1 MFGLI
6 EMNEFVEEL
15 GYDKQKVR
23 LWHQFGHSLH
33 LGSVCLETNTDVYG
47 IINHLQKSRVVE
59 IYLEHLD
66 EPEIDLS
73 FLDNINLS
81 DPDPIPSHSKF
92 DGEVGQGN
100 SVDNQILSEEMQ
112 NMIEGEHSEGGAD
125 IRSCSCR
132 RWDLTVY
139 FNWKIGDTM
148 DPYFRSEL
156 KYESLE
162 KITNSFGDEN
172 YIGRF
177 LFGKIY
183 HGIIDR
189 GWGGLGRSGTVK
201 IWDKSISTNDLT
213 FMREVTL
220 LRNEMV
226 KCQPGVVELLGYVCD
241 GEHLVL
247 LYDFKTLTTLCS
259 QLHQDDFNWLLRI
272 KVALCLAR
280 TVKFFHSQNPPFGP
294 FVIHNIDANH
304 ILLDEDY
311 IPKLFDFSLM
321 TGGGPFPKE
330 PHDENEPPCQNSG
343 GKDDI
348 FAFGLLLLSLT
359 SKQII
364 SKSETMGSLIPHGSE
379 WNLSEVESGG
389 SLIGNE
395 KVCLSLVHGSFEA
408 EPYFYATDGQEILRV
423 VMQCMHPSPDERP
436 SMKQIV
442 ARLQKLQVVQNHG
455 DLVVVKPKDRPKYRP
470 KYQL

>member
-1 MFGLI
+1 MDPKFGSVSYELL
-6 EMNEFVEEL
+6 EETTDNFVE
-15 GYDKQKVR
+15 
-23 LWHQFGHSLH
+23 
-33 LGSVCLETNTDVYG
+33 
-47 IINHLQKSRVVE
+47 
-59 IYLEHLD
+59 
-66 EPEIDLS
+66 
-73 FLDNINLS
+73 
-81 DPDPIPSHSKF
+81 
-92 DGEVGQGN
+92 
-100 SVDNQILSEEMQ
+100 
-112 NMIEGEHSEGGAD
+112 
-125 IRSCSCR
+125 
-132 RWDLTVY
+132 
-139 FNWKIGDTM
+139 
-148 DPYFRSEL
+148 
-156 KYESLE
+156 
-162 KITNSFGDEN
+162 EN

-183 HGIIDR
+183 HGILDR
-189 GWGGLGRSGTVK
+189 GLRRFERPTTVK

-213 FMREVTL
+213 LMREVIL
-220 LRNEMV
+220 LRNELV
-226 KCQPGVVELLGYVCD
+226 KRHPGVVKLLAYVCD
-241 GEHLVL
+241 GEHLAL
-247 LYDFKTLTTLCS
+247 LYSKTLTTLCS
-259 QLHQDDFNWLLRI
+259 HLHQDDFNWLLRI

-280 TVKFFHSQNPPFGP
+280 TLKFFHSQNPPFGP
-294 FVIHNIDANH
+294 FAINIIDANH

-321 TGGGPFPKE
+321 TGGGLFPKK
-330 PHDENEPPCQNSG
+330 PHEETEPPCQNSG
-343 GKDDI
+343 EKDDI
-348 FAFGLLLLSLT
+348 FAYGLLLLSLT

-364 SKSETMGSLIPHGSE
+364 SEKKNMGSLIPHGSE